1 MAVFSVDSDEMDL
14 TVTNTQT
21 SIETVRAEVQT
32 LLTRLEGLQT
42 TWQGGA
48 SSAFQAVVEDW
59 RATQL
64 TVEQS
69 LENINAALG
78 TASASYGNV
87 EQDVHAMFAA

>member
-14 TVTNTQT
+14 TVSSTQT
-21 SIETVRAEVQT
+21 SIENVRSEVQT
-32 LLTRLEGLQT
+32 LLTRLEGLQS

-48 SSAFQAVVEDW
+48 SSAFQAVVEEW
-59 RATQL
+59 RGTQL

-78 TASASYGNV
+78 TASTNYGSV
-87 EQDVHAMFAA
+87 EQDVQAMFAA